1 MRIIDMQAT
10 GNIAIFDGNTIA
22 SNANI
27 RLVADETLTIGAI
40 QANGASV
47 SLTANNIIDSG
58 TDDLDILAKELMIQS
73 LQGVGTIGN
82 MLDIAVETLSANVND
97 AGIWFHE
104 MDGIQIDKEKRCEM

>member
-73 LQGVGTIGN
+73 LQGVGTIGKS
-82 MLDIAVETLSANVND
+82 AVKLGRILIINYFSSILSILFFFNKLN
-97 AGIWFHE
+97 
-104 MDGIQIDKEKRCEM
+104 